1 MKLAFEINDELDL
14 ADEVPSLL
22 NNISTLVLALPH
34 LQKATNMNSDVMI
47 NAGYFLSGVID
58 DIAEAV
64 TQYAEKKLTE
74 KRGGKEMILVHTD
87 TRITELEEQV
97 RFLKDRFEN
106 LQRAVRAAHLGFKT
120 IDELADEAHALNQGI
135 FWDYVENADQESEN
149 QEQREEIKK

>member
-14 ADEVPSLL
+14 ANEVPSAL

-64 TQYAEKKLTE
+64 SQYAEKKLAE
-74 KRGGKEMILVHTD
+74 KKRGQKNDFSPYRRPHH
-87 TRITELEEQV
+87 RV
-97 RFLKDRFEN
+97 RG
-106 LQRAVRAAHLGFKT
+106 A
-120 IDELADEAHALNQGI
+120 
-135 FWDYVENADQESEN
+135 S
-149 QEQREEIKK
+149 

>member
-14 ADEVPSLL
+14 ANEVPSTL

-64 TQYAEKKLTE
+64 SQYAEKKLTE
-74 KRGGKEMILVHTD
+74 KR
-87 TRITELEEQV
+87 EE
-97 RFLKDRFEN
+97 E
-106 LQRAVRAAHLGFKT
+106 
-120 IDELADEAHALNQGI
+120 
-135 FWDYVENADQESEN
+135 
-149 QEQREEIKK
+149 KK

>member
-64 TQYAEKKLTE
+64 SQYAEKKLTE
-74 KRGGKEMILVHTD
+74 KKE
-87 TRITELEEQV
+87 
-97 RFLKDRFEN
+97 
-106 LQRAVRAAHLGFKT
+106 
-120 IDELADEAHALNQGI
+120 EA
-135 FWDYVENADQESEN
+135 
-149 QEQREEIKK
+149 IKC

>member
-64 TQYAEKKLTE
+64 SQYADKKISEQRKEEKKC
-74 KRGGKEMILVHTD
+74 
-87 TRITELEEQV
+87 
-97 RFLKDRFEN
+97 
-106 LQRAVRAAHLGFKT
+106 
-120 IDELADEAHALNQGI
+120 
-135 FWDYVENADQESEN
+135 
-149 QEQREEIKK
+149 

>member
-64 TQYAEKKLTE
+64 SQYAEKKLTE
-74 KRGGKEMILVHTD
+74 KR
-87 TRITELEEQV
+87 
-97 RFLKDRFEN
+97 
-106 LQRAVRAAHLGFKT
+106 
-120 IDELADEAHALNQGI
+120 
-135 FWDYVENADQESEN
+135 
-149 QEQREEIKK
+149 EEIKKC

>member
-14 ADEVPSLL
+14 ADEVPSAL

-64 TQYAEKKLTE
+64 SQYAEKKLTE
-74 KRGGKEMILVHTD
+74 KKE
-87 TRITELEEQV
+87 EE
-97 RFLKDRFEN
+97 
-106 LQRAVRAAHLGFKT
+106 
-120 IDELADEAHALNQGI
+120 
-135 FWDYVENADQESEN
+135 
-149 QEQREEIKK
+149 KK

>member
-14 ADEVPSLL
+14 TNEVPSLL

-64 TQYAEKKLTE
+64 SQYAEKKLTE
-74 KRGGKEMILVHTD
+74 KR
-87 TRITELEEQV
+87 
-97 RFLKDRFEN
+97 
-106 LQRAVRAAHLGFKT
+106 
-120 IDELADEAHALNQGI
+120 
-135 FWDYVENADQESEN
+135 
-149 QEQREEIKK
+149 EEIKK

>member
-64 TQYAEKKLTE
+64 SQYAEKKLTE
-74 KRGGKEMILVHTD
+74 KK
-87 TRITELEEQV
+87 
-97 RFLKDRFEN
+97 
-106 LQRAVRAAHLGFKT
+106 
-120 IDELADEAHALNQGI
+120 
-135 FWDYVENADQESEN
+135 
-149 QEQREEIKK
+149 EEIKK

>member
-14 ADEVPSLL
+14 ANEVPSLL

-64 TQYAEKKLTE
+64 SQYAEKKLTE
-74 KRGGKEMILVHTD
+74 KKE
-87 TRITELEEQV
+87 EEQ
-97 RFLKDRFEN
+97 K
-106 LQRAVRAAHLGFKT
+106 
-120 IDELADEAHALNQGI
+120 
-135 FWDYVENADQESEN
+135 
-149 QEQREEIKK
+149 